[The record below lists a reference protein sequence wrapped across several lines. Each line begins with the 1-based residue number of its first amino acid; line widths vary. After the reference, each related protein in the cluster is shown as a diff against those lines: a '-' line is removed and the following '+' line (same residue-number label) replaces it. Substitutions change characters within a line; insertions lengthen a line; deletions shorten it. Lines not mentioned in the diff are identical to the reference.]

1 MLCAQVDRIINMI
14 NVVVTEIKLDFS
26 FLRIIAYILFTWKE
40 IFPQEIRKFL
50 CLIKSGELK

>member
-1 MLCAQVDRIINMI
+1 MLCAQVDRIRNMI

-26 FLRIIAYILFTWKE
+26 FLIIIAYIFLTWKE

>member
-40 IFPQEIRKFL
+40 IFPQEIRTFL

>member
-1 MLCAQVDRIINMI
+1 MLCAQVDRITNMI

>member
-14 NVVVTEIKLDFS
+14 NMVVTEIKLDFS